1 MPAPTRYDR
10 HDEALTFV
18 ALATL
23 AVGVSAAPSDAATR
37 AAAGRPCQF
46 STITV
51 KGQPATLGCGP
62 ATAVVKVGGKTYR
75 FDHGYCETDDVDQTK
90 LILNLGVISTAP
102 NNGGRPS
109 FDMVM
114 TTSFA
119 RASILAYAGGR
130 KIVALH
136 AFSARGAPPGRGT
149 FTDGP
154 TSGSWNCHG
163 VIYKVPKG

>member
-1 MPAPTRYDR
+1 M
-10 HDEALTFV
+10 
-18 ALATL
+18 
-23 AVGVSAAPSDAATR
+23 
-37 AAAGRPCQF
+37 
-46 STITV
+46 

-119 RASILAYAGGR
+119 HASILAFAGGR
-130 KIVALH
+130 KIVSLH
-136 AFSARGAPPGRGT
+136 GFSARGAPPGAWHLHRRPDVGVMELSRRDLQGAEGVAET
-149 FTDGP
+149 P
-154 TSGSWNCHG
+154 ARSGH
-163 VIYKVPKG
+163 